1 MDKSARTSQTVEF
14 VTVGHPDKVADQIS
28 DAILDQ
34 LLTDDRYSRVA
45 CETFV
50 THGLVIVGGEIT
62 THAFVDV
69 DGIVR
74 STISSIGY
82 NDPKYGFDAK
92 TCAVVNAIGRQS
104 PDIAQGVD
112 IGGAGDQGIMYGY
125 ATDETPEYMPL
136 PYVLARRLTVQQE
149 AVRRQNVLDYLGPDG
164 KSQVTLEYDGDKPVY
179 LRSVVLSSQHLDTVL
194 DPANPSQ
201 MSEHA
206 RQEIIEKIVRPVLPS
221 ELLDDK
227 TTIFVNPTGKFVVGG
242 PQSDTGMTGRKLGI
256 DTYGGRIPHG
266 GGAFSGKDPTK
277 VDRSATY
284 LMRYLAKNIV
294 AAGIAHRCLTQ
305 IAYVIGQ
312 KNPVSFEVF
321 FEGTGSMPESVV
333 RDVIAQNI
341 DMTPMAI
348 IDYLGLRK
356 PIYRGTSMHGHFGLP
371 GFSWEE
377 LDLVRELK
385 NWLKL

>member
-1 MDKSARTSQTVEF
+1 MDRNVHTSQTVEF
-14 VTVGHPDKVADQIS
+14 VTIGHPDKVADQIS
-28 DAILDQ
+28 DAILDE
-34 LLTDDRYSRVA
+34 LLTQDQYSRVA

-62 THAFVDV
+62 TNAFVDV
-69 DGIVR
+69 DGVVR
-74 STISSIGY
+74 STIDSIGY
-82 NDPKYGFDAK
+82 NHPKYGFDAK
-92 TCAVVNAIGRQS
+92 TCAVISSIGRQS

-112 IGGAGDQGIMYGY
+112 AGGAGDQGIMYGY
-125 ATDETPEYMPL
+125 ATDETPECMPL
-136 PYVLARRLTVQQE
+136 PYQLARRLTMRQEEVRQQ
-149 AVRRQNVLDYLGPDG
+149 NILDYLGPDG
-164 KSQVTLEYDGDKPVY
+164 KSQVTLEYDDDKPVH

-194 DPANPSQ
+194 DRDNPSQ
-201 MSEHA
+201 MSNDA
-206 RQEIIEKIVRPVLPS
+206 REQIIGEIVQPSLPVDLFDS
-221 ELLDDK
+221 K
-227 TTIFVNPTGKFVVGG
+227 TRIFVNPTGKFVIGG

-294 AAGIAHRCLTQ
+294 ATGISHRCLAQ
-305 IAYVIGQ
+305 VAYVIGQ
-312 KNPVSFEVF
+312 KDPVSFELS
-321 FEGTGSMPESVV
+321 FEGTGTLPESIV
-333 RDVIAQNI
+333 RDVITKNVE
-341 DMTPMAI
+341 MTPTAI

-356 PIYRGTSMHGHFGLP
+356 PIYRQTSMHGHFGLP

-385 NWLKL
+385 NWLKI

>member
-1 MDKSARTSQTVEF
+1 MDKSARTTQTVEF
-14 VTVGHPDKVADQIS
+14 VTIGHPDKVADQIS
-28 DAILDQ
+28 DAILDE
-34 LLTDDRYSRVA
+34 LLTQDRYSRVA

-62 THAFVDV
+62 TTAFVDV
-69 DGIVR
+69 DGVVR
-74 STISSIGY
+74 STVDSIGY
-82 NDPKYGFDAK
+82 NHPKYGFDAK

-104 PDIAQGVD
+104 LDIAQGVD
-112 IGGAGDQGIMYGY
+112 AGGAGDQGIMYGY

-136 PYVLARRLTVQQE
+136 PYELARRLTMRQEEVRQQ
-149 AVRRQNVLDYLGPDG
+149 NILDYLGPDG

-194 DPANPSQ
+194 DPDNTSQ
-201 MSEHA
+201 MSGDA
-206 RQEIIEKIVRPVLPS
+206 REEIIEKIVRPSLPS
-221 ELLDDK
+221 DLLDSK
-227 TTIFVNPTGKFVVGG
+227 TMIFVNPTGKFVVGG

-305 IAYVIGQ
+305 VAYVIGQ
-312 KNPVSFEVF
+312 KDPASFELS
-321 FEGTGSMPESVV
+321 FEGTGAVPESIV
-333 RDVIAQNI
+333 RDVIAKNV
-341 DMTPMAI
+341 DMTPTAI

-356 PIYRGTSMHGHFGLP
+356 PIYRQTSMHGHFGRL

-385 NWLKL
+385 NWLKI

>member
-1 MDKSARTSQTVEF
+1 MDKNARTSQTVEF
-14 VTVGHPDKVADQIS
+14 VTIGHPDKVADQIS
-28 DAILDQ
+28 DAILDE
-34 LLTDDRYSRVA
+34 LLAKDRYSRVA

-50 THGLVIVGGEIT
+50 THGLVMVGGEIT
-62 THAFVDV
+62 TEAFVDV
-69 DGIVR
+69 DGVVR
-74 STISSIGY
+74 STIDSIGY
-82 NDPKYGFDAK
+82 NHPKYGFDAK

-112 IGGAGDQGIMYGY
+112 AGGAGDQGIMYGY

-136 PYVLARRLTVQQE
+136 PYELARRLTMRQEEVRQQ
-149 AVRRQNVLDYLGPDG
+149 NILDYLGPDG

-194 DPANPSQ
+194 NPDNPSQ
-201 MSEHA
+201 MSDQA
-206 RQEIIEKIVRPVLPS
+206 REEIIEKIVRPSLPS
-221 ELLDDK
+221 DLLDSK
-227 TTIFVNPTGKFVVGG
+227 TKIFVNPTGKFVVGG

-305 IAYVIGQ
+305 VAYVIGQ
-312 KNPVSFEVF
+312 KDPASFEVS
-321 FEGTGSMPESVV
+321 FEGTGAVPESIV
-333 RDVIAQNI
+333 RDAIAKNVE
-341 DMTPMAI
+341 MTPTAM

-356 PIYRGTSMHGHFGLP
+356 PIYRQTSMHGHFGRP

-385 NWLKL
+385 NWLNI

>member
-1 MDKSARTSQTVEF
+1 MDKSARITQTVEF
-14 VTVGHPDKVADQIS
+14 VTIGHPDKVADQIS
-28 DAILDQ
+28 DAILDE
-34 LLTDDRYSRVA
+34 LLTQDRYSRVA

-62 THAFVDV
+62 TNAFVDV
-69 DGIVR
+69 DGVVR
-74 STISSIGY
+74 STVESIGY
-82 NDPKYGFDAK
+82 NHPKYGFDAK

-104 PDIAQGVD
+104 LDIAQGVD
-112 IGGAGDQGIMYGY
+112 AGGAGDQGIMYGY

-136 PYVLARRLTVQQE
+136 PYELARRLTMRQEEVRQQ
-149 AVRRQNVLDYLGPDG
+149 NIIDYLGPDG

-194 DPANPSQ
+194 DPEDASQ
-201 MSEHA
+201 MSDDA
-206 RQEIIEKIVRPVLPS
+206 REEIIEKIVRPSLPS
-221 ELLDDK
+221 DLLDSK
-227 TTIFVNPTGKFVVGG
+227 TMIFVNPTGKFVIGG

-305 IAYVIGQ
+305 VAYVIGQ
-312 KNPVSFEVF
+312 KDPASFELS
-321 FEGTGSMPESVV
+321 FEGTGVVPESIV
-333 RDVIAQNI
+333 RDVIAKNV
-341 DMTPMAI
+341 DMTPTAI

-356 PIYRGTSMHGHFGLP
+356 PIYRQTSMHGHFGRP

-385 NWLKL
+385 NWLKI

>member
-1 MDKSARTSQTVEF
+1 MDSTSRISQTVEF
-14 VTVGHPDKVADQIS
+14 VTIGHPDKVADQIS
-28 DAILDQ
+28 DAILDE
-34 LLTDDRYSRVA
+34 LLTQDRYSRVA

-62 THAFVDV
+62 TNAFVDV
-69 DGIVR
+69 DGVVR
-74 STISSIGY
+74 ATIDSIGY

-92 TCAVVNAIGRQS
+92 TCAVVSAIGRQS

-112 IGGAGDQGIMYGY
+112 AGGAGDQGIMYGY
-125 ATDETPEYMPL
+125 ATDETPAYMPL
-136 PYVLARRLTVQQE
+136 AYELARNLTMRQEEVRQQ
-149 AVRRQNVLDYLGPDG
+149 NILDYLGPDG
-164 KSQVTLEYDGDKPVY
+164 KSQVTLEYEGDRPVY
-179 LRSVVLSSQHLDTVL
+179 LRSVVLSSQHLATVL
-194 DPANPSQ
+194 DPDDSSH
-201 MSEHA
+201 MSDDA
-206 RQEIIEKIVRPVLPS
+206 REEIIEKIVRPSLPS
-221 ELLDDK
+221 ALLDGK
-227 TTIFVNPTGKFVVGG
+227 TSIFVNPTGKFVVGG

-305 IAYVIGQ
+305 VAYVIGQ
-312 KNPVSFEVF
+312 KDPASFELS
-321 FEGTGSMPESVV
+321 FEGTGALPESVV
-333 RDVIAQNI
+333 RDAIVANI
-341 DMTPMAI
+341 EMTPMSI

-356 PIYRGTSMHGHFGLP
+356 PIYRLTSMHGHFGRS

-385 NWLKL
+385 NWLKI

>member
-1 MDKSARTSQTVEF
+1 MDKNTRTSQTVEF
-14 VTVGHPDKVADQIS
+14 VTIGHPDKVADQIS
-28 DAILDQ
+28 DAILDE
-34 LLTDDRYSRVA
+34 LLTKDRYSRVA

-50 THGLVIVGGEIT
+50 THGLVIVWGEIT
-62 THAFVDV
+62 TNAFVDV
-69 DGIVR
+69 DGVVR
-74 STISSIGY
+74 STVDSIGY
-82 NDPKYGFDAK
+82 NHPKYGFDAK
-92 TCAVVNAIGRQS
+92 TCAVISAIGRQS

-112 IGGAGDQGIMYGY
+112 AGGAGDQGIMYGY

-136 PYVLARRLTVQQE
+136 PYQLARRLTMRQEEVRQQ
-149 AVRRQNVLDYLGPDG
+149 NILDYLGPDG

-194 DPANPSQ
+194 DKGNPSQ
-201 MSEHA
+201 MSNDA
-206 RQEIIEKIVRPVLPS
+206 REQIIEEIIRPSLPS
-221 ELLDDK
+221 DLLDSK
-227 TTIFVNPTGKFVVGG
+227 TMIYVNPTGKFVVGG

-305 IAYVIGQ
+305 VAYVIGQ
-312 KNPVSFEVF
+312 KNPVSFELS
-321 FEGTGSMPESVV
+321 FEGTGLLPESIV
-333 RDVIAQNI
+333 RDVIAKNVE
-341 DMTPMAI
+341 MTPAAI

-356 PIYRGTSMHGHFGLP
+356 PIYRQTSMHGHFGRP
-371 GFSWEE
+371 GLSWEE

-385 NWLKL
+385 SWLKI

>member
-1 MDKSARTSQTVEF
+1 MDKSARITQTVEF
-14 VTVGHPDKVADQIS
+14 VTIGHPDKVADQIS
-28 DAILDQ
+28 DAILDE
-34 LLTDDRYSRVA
+34 LLTQDRYSRVA

-62 THAFVDV
+62 TNAFVDV
-69 DGIVR
+69 DGVVR
-74 STISSIGY
+74 STVDSIGY
-82 NDPKYGFDAK
+82 NHPKYGFDAK

-104 PDIAQGVD
+104 LDIAQGVD
-112 IGGAGDQGIMYGY
+112 AGGAGDQGIMYGY

-136 PYVLARRLTVQQE
+136 PYELARRLTMRQEEVRQQSI
-149 AVRRQNVLDYLGPDG
+149 LDYLGPDG
-164 KSQVTLEYDGDKPVY
+164 KSQVTLEYDGDKPVC

-194 DPANPSQ
+194 DPDNASQ
-201 MSEHA
+201 MSDDA
-206 RQEIIEKIVRPVLPS
+206 REEIIEKIVRPSLPS
-221 ELLDDK
+221 DLLDSK
-227 TTIFVNPTGKFVVGG
+227 TMIFVNPTGKFVVGG

-305 IAYVIGQ
+305 VAYVIGQ
-312 KNPVSFEVF
+312 KDPASFELS
-321 FEGTGSMPESVV
+321 FEGTGAVPESIV
-333 RDVIAQNI
+333 RDVIAKNV
-341 DMTPMAI
+341 DMTPTAI

-356 PIYRGTSMHGHFGLP
+356 PIYRQTSMHGHFGRP

-385 NWLKL
+385 NWLKI